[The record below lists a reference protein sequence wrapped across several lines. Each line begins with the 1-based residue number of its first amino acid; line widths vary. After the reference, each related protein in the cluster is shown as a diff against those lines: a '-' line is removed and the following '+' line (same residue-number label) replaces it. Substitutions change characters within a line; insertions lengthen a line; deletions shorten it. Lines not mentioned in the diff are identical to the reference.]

1 MMRPLVRAWQ
11 RALPW
16 RSAGDGVPFQLTRYF
31 TAASLLAFVVLA
43 IALYLLELTEQRI
56 FASALHSQGS
66 FFTSVQSQLL
76 QDQKESGRANL
87 VSVHEAGHVTLAHVF
102 ANALWDSHF
111 APLVARAQAV
121 PVERC
126 RAPAADLQRG
136 QAAALQQTC
145 TAELQRQVT
154 SLPGFAALDAP
165 VRALM
170 RGTSVFKIKVYDLR
184 GLTVYSSQLSQVGE
198 DKADNRGWHSAAHG
212 RPASELVHRNRFSA
226 FEGEV
231 ENRDLIQSYVPVRMP
246 GGGIGGVFEIYS
258 DVTPLLQQLDAAT
271 LRLGEATTRNE
282 ERVQQAAARD
292 QATMA
297 SASTRLL
304 LTTAALLVVVYL
316 VLLFLVRNA
325 QRIIDTEARSRE
337 QMALRE
343 HEWHRDKM
351 TTMATMAAHLSHE
364 VGNPLAIISGLA
376 EEIEH
381 WRTPADFQP
390 DMARTIVQQTARISG
405 MTRRISDFATAGSDT
420 PEVVDINQAVSA
432 ICDFL
437 RFDRRFRGTPIELR
451 RGEGLLACEAIPDH
465 LTEVLMGLLHALEEN
480 CDRCGGGGTR
490 IVVDTSAVEGTV
502 RIHIAC
508 QCGPNKLA
516 CRVSPDDGRMAS
528 ARRRIEP
535 MGGRLELSLTGVE
548 IRLPAWSPPGQA

>member
-1 MMRPLVRAWQ
+1 
-11 RALPW
+11 
-16 RSAGDGVPFQLTRYF
+16 
-31 TAASLLAFVVLA
+31 
-43 IALYLLELTEQRI
+43 
-56 FASALHSQGS
+56 
-66 FFTSVQSQLL
+66 
-76 QDQKESGRANL
+76 
-87 VSVHEAGHVTLAHVF
+87 
-102 ANALWDSHF
+102 
-111 APLVARAQAV
+111 
-121 PVERC
+121 
-126 RAPAADLQRG
+126 
-136 QAAALQQTC
+136 
-145 TAELQRQVT
+145 
-154 SLPGFAALDAP
+154 
-165 VRALM
+165 
-170 RGTSVFKIKVYDLR
+170 
-184 GLTVYSSQLSQVGE
+184 
-198 DKADNRGWHSAAHG
+198 
-212 RPASELVHRNRFSA
+212 
-226 FEGEV
+226 
-231 ENRDLIQSYVPVRMP
+231 MP
-246 GGGIGGVFEIYS
+246 DGGIGGVFEIYS

-420 PEVVDINQAVSA
+420 PEIVDINQAVSA

-451 RGEGLLACEAIPDH
+451 RGDGLLACEAVPDH

-480 CDRCGGGGTR
+480 CDRCGGVGGTR
-490 IVVDTSAVEGTV
+490 IVVATSAVEGTV